1 MGVRL
6 TAGVLVC
13 VFAAAAVSAA
23 AVSAAASFA
32 SLLPPP
38 AGAKVAI
45 VVFQD
50 LEWPDCA
57 TAYPLLVETARAHNV
72 PLVVH
77 DFPLPRH
84 SWSFQAA
91 VNARFF
97 DQQSQ
102 KLGDEFRGYILQ
114 NQKQIVDQA
123 ALQRLTEEF
132 ASENKLE
139 LPIVVDPEGKLA
151 NMVTADFRLGQRIG
165 VEHTPTVFV
174 VSVGRPAYSFV
185 ETIDRQKL
193 DRVIQEMQKKAGPPV
208 AVKAAARKKKHS

>member
-1 MGVRL
+1 MRVRPIMGL
-6 TAGVLVC
+6 LVC
-13 VFAAAAVSAA
+13 AFATAAVWAA
-23 AVSAAASFA
+23 TGFV

-38 AGAKVAI
+38 SGAKVAI
-45 VVFQD
+45 VLFQD

-57 TAYPLLVETARAHNV
+57 TAYPLLLEGAQAHNV

-84 SWSFQAA
+84 NWSFQAA

-114 NQKQIVDQA
+114 NQKQITDQA

-132 ASENKLE
+132 ASQNKVE
-139 LPIVVDPEGKLA
+139 LPVVIDPEGKLA
-151 NMVTADFRLGQRIG
+151 KLVTADFRLGQRIG

-174 VSVGRPAYSFV
+174 VSAGQPAYPFV
-185 ETIDRQKL
+185 ESIDRKKL

-208 AVKAAARKKKHS
+208 TPKRAVKSKKHS

>member
-1 MGVRL
+1 MRVRM

-13 VFAAAAVSAA
+13 VFASV
-23 AVSAAASFA
+23 AASVAEGFA
-32 SLLPPP
+32 ALLPPP
-38 AGAKVAI
+38 PGTKVAI

-57 TAYPLLVETARAHNV
+57 TAYPLLLEAARAHNV

-84 SWSFQAA
+84 NWSFQAA

-114 NQKQIVDQA
+114 NQKQIMDQA
-123 ALQRLTEEF
+123 ALQRFTEEF
-132 ASENKLE
+132 ASEKQIV
-139 LPIVVDPEGKLA
+139 LPPILDPGGKLA
-151 NMVTADFRLGQRIG
+151 KMVMADFRLGQRIG
-165 VEHTPTVFV
+165 VEHTPTAFV
-174 VSVGRPAYSFV
+174 VSAGRPAYPFV
-185 ETIDRQKL
+185 ETMDRQKL
-193 DRVIQEMQKKAGPPV
+193 DRVIQEMQKKAGPP
-208 AVKAAARKKKHS
+208 AVTPKRVVRKKKHS

>member
-1 MGVRL
+1 MRVRM

-13 VFAAAAVSAA
+13 VFASV
-23 AVSAAASFA
+23 AASVAEGFA
-32 SLLPPP
+32 ALLPPP
-38 AGAKVAI
+38 PGAKVAI

-57 TAYPLLVETARAHNV
+57 TAYPLLMEAARAHNV

-84 SWSFQAA
+84 NWSFQAA

-114 NQKQIVDQA
+114 NQKQIMDRA

-132 ASENKLE
+132 ASENKVQ
-139 LPIVVDPEGKLA
+139 LPVVIDPEGKLA
-151 NMVTADFRLGQRIG
+151 KLVTADFRLGQRIG
-165 VEHTPTVFV
+165 LEHTPTVFV
-174 VSVGRPAYSFV
+174 VSSGRPAYPFV

-193 DRVIQEMQKKAGPPV
+193 DRVIQDMQKKAGPPV
-208 AVKAAARKKKHS
+208 TPKRAVKSKKHG

>member
-1 MGVRL
+1 M
-6 TAGVLVC
+6 LVC
-13 VFAAAAVSAA
+13 IVAVA

-32 SLLPPP
+32 SLLSPP

-45 VVFQD
+45 VLFQD

-57 TAYPLLVETARAHNV
+57 TAYPMLVEAARAHNV

-84 SWSFQAA
+84 NWSFQAA

-114 NQKQIVDQA
+114 NQKQIMDET
-123 ALQRLTEEF
+123 ALQKYTKKF
-132 ASENKLE
+132 ASEKQIV
-139 LPIVVDPEGKLA
+139 LPAVLDPEGKLA
-151 NMVTADFRLGQRIG
+151 KMVTADFRLGQRIG

-174 VSVGRPAYSFV
+174 VSAGRPAYPFV
-185 ETIDRQKL
+185 ETIDRQQL
-193 DRVIQEMQKKAGPPV
+193 VRMIQEMQKKAGPPV
-208 AVKAAARKKKHS
+208 TPKRAVKKKKHS